1 MATTRDSIT
10 GPNGTS
16 RAEVMRALIGCCLT
30 TENNPKNG
38 FDFIFS
44 SFFSFSLS
52 FSLFVILPPIYW
64 KRTKYQHQFQH
75 TYTTPS
81 YSILSTPPYF
91 TSMCQSAPSF
101 PSSALLLPAGCLAN
115 SACCYSDFPP
125 ASLTPIDVDSE
136 IDLGSAVADLS
147 PRRTRVSS
155 FSNSPRLQLESFLG
169 ETIWVGVL
177 GPS

>member
-64 KRTKYQHQFQH
+64 KRTKYQYPNFNIHTQH
-75 TYTTPS
+75 HLILFYPPPLFYLYVPVCALVPIVRFAAPRWLPGQLSLLLLRLPS
-81 YSILSTPPYF
+81 
-91 TSMCQSAPSF
+91 SF
-101 PSSALLLPAGCLAN
+101 PD
-115 SACCYSDFPP
+115 SD
-125 ASLTPIDVDSE
+125 
-136 IDLGSAVADLS
+136 
-147 PRRTRVSS
+147 
-155 FSNSPRLQLESFLG
+155 
-169 ETIWVGVL
+169 
-177 GPS
+177 